1 MSELERRLLA
11 KLTTPEDITISSE
24 AGIRPE
30 LFEEP
35 LAQAVYTFIY
45 TYWQNAQMKAAPTPW
60 ALAQEFSGYTPLE
73 GVGEE
78 TEYLAEK
85 LRLQYVAN
93 HLQELLRTTASQ
105 SVVDPHGALKLLRD
119 GSHTI
124 SETVSSRRLR
134 TNMAE
139 TVEARRER
147 YGQREKFPQGL
158 GVPYGLDL
166 LDIHTGGLLPGE
178 LAVIGGTAKMG
189 KSMFGLHTVSQAVR
203 QGYRPLVYT
212 LEMSL
217 KECEDRLDCMFS
229 GVSYD
234 RLIHGRLSVEEIS
247 QLHAAQE
254 ELASLGGIQIERPEE
269 GDRTVTALVARARQY
284 GADYLFI
291 DQLSHIEA
299 IGRTQT
305 LKEHHGQ
312 VVKALN
318 TEIGRAGQE
327 IPCLLAAQLRRGD
340 EEISMESF
348 ANAAEVEREVD
359 IALGLSRNQQL
370 RSNNL
375 MRLDILGARRSDTK
389 AWLLEW
395 QLTTRTRIRIVE
407 EARS

>member
-11 KLTTPEDITISSE
+11 KLTTPEDITIVSDV
-24 AGIRPE
+24 GIRPDI
-30 LFEEP
+30 FEEP
-35 LAQAVYTFIY
+35 LAQAIYAFIY
-45 TYWQNAQMKAAPTPW
+45 SYWQSSQMKSAPTPW
-60 ALAQEFSGYTPLE
+60 ALSQEFPGYEPLE

-85 LRLQYVAN
+85 LRLQYVSN
-93 HLQELLRTTASQ
+93 NLQELLRSTASE

-119 GSHTI
+119 GSHSV

-134 TNMAE
+134 TNMAD
-139 TVEARRER
+139 TISTRRER
-147 YGQREKFPQGL
+147 YGQREQYPQGL

-166 LDIHTGGLLPGE
+166 LDLHTGGLLPGE
-178 LAVIGGTAKMG
+178 LAVIGGVAKMG
-189 KSMFGLHTVSQAVR
+189 KSMFGLHAVSQAVR

-229 GVSYD
+229 GVSYE
-234 RLIHGRLSVEEIS
+234 RLLHGRLSVEEIS
-247 QLHAAQE
+247 VLHTAQE
-254 ELASLGGIQIERPEE
+254 ELAKLGGIQIERPEE
-269 GDRTVTALVARARQY
+269 GDRTVTSLVSRARQY

-291 DQLSHIEA
+291 DQLSHMEA
-299 IGRTQT
+299 ASKTQT

-312 VVKALN
+312 IVKALN
-318 TEIGRAGQE
+318 NEIGRAGQE

-348 ANAAEVEREVD
+348 ANASEIEREVD
-359 IALGLSRNQQL
+359 IALGLSRTKDL

-375 MRLDILGARRSDTK
+375 MRLDILGSRRCDSK
-389 AWLLEW
+389 AWLAQWE
-395 QLTTRTRIRIVE
+395 LTSRTRIRILE